1 MYNSGWDQ
9 YHSKEESVSHLE
21 VFLLISADGTTDSG
35 TQADATD
42 GQQDAESSDGTNDG
56 TEGTSDGGDGDVAA
70 DEDQEQT
77 DDENTTGD
85 ESSDDDDVEEE
96 GDDDDEEEEK
106 EEDKKPNP
114 ILGINISSDF
124 VLYGTHRF
132 LRFPMAIVK
141 CILGRKWERVRR
153 LFFYISFLNPSY
165 CLYKYQKD
173 QKLTRVCYQ
182 F

>member
-56 TEGTSDGGDGDVAA
+56 TEGTSDGGDGDAPA
-70 DEDQEQT
+70 DQDQEQT
-77 DDENTTGD
+77 DDENTTAD

-153 LFFYISFLNPSY
+153 LFFYFSFLNPSY

>member
-56 TEGTSDGGDGDVAA
+56 TEGTSDGGDGDAPA
-70 DEDQEQT
+70 DQDQEQT